1 MTYALNIRLE
11 QWSVQCWNICNCSRS
26 GEKKQ
31 QRTLHKSSI
40 SQIVNSHPSDICS
53 CHVHVNTLPECR
65 AGPLACRWWPAAGF
79 HGLKTFWKKR
89 DFYGIWWYCVVVVVE
104 TSGYY
109 KILWVYWV
117 YPQSAWFFHSPS
129 YSTCEVPMWDERVLS
144 HYSLF
149 QFLWVCGWYGRMK
162 VTTTPQRSE
171 ITKSCFLNQ
180 LSDFHLLLD
189 FMELHYSHQL
199 SGTVGTCRKVS
210 CILSRSTPVVSEET
224 IKLLHLRWLT

>member
-1 MTYALNIRLE
+1 MSCSCQHVAWMSRWATCMPLMTCCGVPWSENILKKTRLL
-11 QWSVQCWNICNCSRS
+11 WNLMILRSCGCWNFRILQDTLSILSIPPKRMILPFTFLFHLRS
-26 GEKKQ
+26 AYVG
-31 QRTLHKSSI
+31 
-40 SQIVNSHPSDICS
+40 
-53 CHVHVNTLPECR
+53 
-65 AGPLACRWWPAAGF
+65 
-79 HGLKTFWKKR
+79 
-89 DFYGIWWYCVVVVVE
+89 
-104 TSGYY
+104 
-109 KILWVYWV
+109 
-117 YPQSAWFFHSPS
+117 
-129 YSTCEVPMWDERVLS
+129 LS

-189 FMELHYSHQL
+189 FMELHDSHQL